1 MKQGKR
7 WIALML
13 ALAMCLSVLPA
24 SVLAT
29 ELGSEAETTEVAAPE
44 DSSEATEAE
53 EPQVTETE
61 DPDEEPVE
69 DVSPSTMAATSGKC
83 GKNVTWKLDRK
94 GTLTISGKGEMYD
107 LSRKVDN
114 WYPSRDSWEPSCK
127 KIESIVIKNG
137 VTSIGR
143 NAFWFCENLTKITIP
158 DSMTKIG
165 GEAFDNCTRLTK
177 VTIPK
182 NVVSIEDRI
191 FSHCDSLTDI
201 TVANGNKNY
210 SSENGVLY
218 NKGKTSLLRY
228 PAGKKGAYIIPAGV
242 TEIAS
247 SAFHDCERLT
257 GVIIP
262 EGVTSV
268 GEYAFCLDRITSIVI
283 PESMT
288 SMDDAAFSNC
298 SKLKKI
304 YFKGNAPTLI
314 EDDGTI
320 GFAKTRYGTFA
331 DVTATAY
338 YPENDPTWTSDKRK
352 DYGGNITWK
361 TWNPVFDAAVYQA
374 DYMLQHD
381 NGYEEDR
388 MFQEV
393 SPSKTFYEAGEKQGL
408 TSSIKSWKAVTNAL
422 DMMDKPSTLLDV
434 GFERKDMY
442 SAVVLSMFEADSKKS
457 HTVVRYS
464 DQAVKWSGKLL
475 GYLKKAMK
483 LKYNIELTKT
493 YDLSKLTKVQKQSLF
508 AMANEWMENQDTL
521 LKKAINGVD
530 IAGKVMQYVKEFSS
544 WCDYVASCSMLVSL
558 DCYNKQLVK
567 EMYQEAT
574 NADLKA
580 ALKDCITIMD
590 SDPVELYL
598 AELSKLGKKTVKVM
612 VQQGLDAGWKVTKAA
627 AAKVNPYVAWIWISY
642 NESKAL
648 CNALF
653 NTDKISENYCKMEVL
668 LQVEK
673 VLLAVYKDAKSACET
688 ELNHDHAELLI
699 HAYRLLYNCFDV
711 DCQYAL
717 NFVNAVDKAVASRIA
732 RALKRKD
739 REALK
744 AQIAD
749 IRQNTEQTYWSSNNA
764 WIEELSSTHPEEYPK
779 YQNWERYQLAAVQIT
794 ISPAK
799 STYTGKK
806 LEPKVSVLDNLV
818 KKNTK
823 LKEGEDYAISYDN
836 NKNVGTAT
844 VTVVGNSIYYGEV
857 TKTFDIIPK
866 GVSSVTV
873 SNQKGKKLKV
883 SWKPNKSVNGYEI
896 QYALDKNYQKAK
908 KTTVKKAKETGK
920 VIGGLKKNKKYY
932 VRVRTYQKASGK
944 TYYSA
949 WSKTKTVTI
958 KK

>member
-1 MKQGKR
+1 M
-7 WIALML
+7 
-13 ALAMCLSVLPA
+13 
-24 SVLAT
+24 
-29 ELGSEAETTEVAAPE
+29 
-44 DSSEATEAE
+44 
-53 EPQVTETE
+53 
-61 DPDEEPVE
+61 
-69 DVSPSTMAATSGKC
+69 
-83 GKNVTWKLDRK
+83 
-94 GTLTISGKGEMYD
+94 
-107 LSRKVDN
+107 
-114 WYPSRDSWEPSCK
+114 
-127 KIESIVIKNG
+127 
-137 VTSIGR
+137 
-143 NAFWFCENLTKITIP
+143 
-158 DSMTKIG
+158 
-165 GEAFDNCTRLTK
+165 
-177 VTIPK
+177 
-182 NVVSIEDRI
+182 
-191 FSHCDSLTDI
+191 
-201 TVANGNKNY
+201 
-210 SSENGVLY
+210 
-218 NKGKTSLLRY
+218 
-228 PAGKKGAYIIPAGV
+228 
-242 TEIAS
+242 
-247 SAFHDCERLT
+247 
-257 GVIIP
+257 
-262 EGVTSV
+262 
-268 GEYAFCLDRITSIVI
+268 
-283 PESMT
+283 
-288 SMDDAAFSNC
+288 
-298 SKLKKI
+298 
-304 YFKGNAPTLI
+304 
-314 EDDGTI
+314 
-320 GFAKTRYGTFA
+320 
-331 DVTATAY
+331 
-338 YPENDPTWTSDKRK
+338 
-352 DYGGNITWK
+352 
-361 TWNPVFDAAVYQA
+361 
-374 DYMLQHD
+374 
-381 NGYEEDR
+381 
-388 MFQEV
+388 
-393 SPSKTFYEAGEKQGL
+393 
-408 TSSIKSWKAVTNAL
+408 
-422 DMMDKPSTLLDV
+422 
-434 GFERKDMY
+434 
-442 SAVVLSMFEADSKKS
+442 
-457 HTVVRYS
+457 
-464 DQAVKWSGKLL
+464 
-475 GYLKKAMK
+475 
-483 LKYNIELTKT
+483 
-493 YDLSKLTKVQKQSLF
+493 SKLTKVQKQSLF

-642 NESKAL
+642 NGSKAL

-673 VLLAVYKDAKSACET
+673 VLLAVYKDAKSACEA

-749 IRQNTEQTYWSSNNA
+749 IRQNTEQTYWSRNNA

-920 VIGGLKKNKKYY
+920 VIGGLKKNKKYF

-944 TYYSA
+944 NYYSN

>member
-1 MKQGKR
+1 MNRRKR
-7 WIALML
+7 LTALLL
-13 ALAMCLSVLPA
+13 ALAMCLSILPA
-24 SVLAT
+24 NVLAV
-29 ELGSEAETTEVAAPE
+29 ELGSEG
-44 DSSEATEAE
+44 EATEVVE
-53 EPQVTETE
+53 SK
-61 DPDEEPVE
+61 DSGEPVE
-69 DVSPSTMAATSGKC
+69 GEPIEVEEAQTTEEEETVQEPEKDESPSTMAATSGKC
-83 GKNVTWKLDRK
+83 GKNVTWKLDSK
-94 GTLTISGKGEMYD
+94 GTLTISGSGKMTDCDFEGAP
-107 LSRKVDN
+107 
-114 WYPSRDSWEPSCK
+114 WYANRE
-127 KIESIVIKNG
+127 KIVSVIIKSG
-137 VTSIGR
+137 ITSIGDR
-143 NAFWFCENLTKITIP
+143 AFEDCGKLTKVEIAN
-158 DSMTKIG
+158 SVTKIG
-165 GEAFDNCTRLTK
+165 VDSFSKCSSLKNVKLPNGITYIDNWTFAECGKLESVEIPQKVTYIGNWAFVNCKNLKNIKFSSKITKIGNEAFYGCALEYIK
-177 VTIPK
+177 IP
-182 NVVSIEDRI
+182 N
-191 FSHCDSLTDI
+191 
-201 TVANGNKNY
+201 
-210 SSENGVLY
+210 
-218 NKGKTSLLRY
+218 
-228 PAGKKGAYIIPAGV
+228 GV
-242 TEIAS
+242 TEIGEL
-247 SAFHDCERLT
+247 AFAE
-257 GVIIP
+257 
-262 EGVTSV
+262 
-268 GEYAFCLDRITSIVI
+268 
-283 PESMT
+283 
-288 SMDDAAFSNC
+288 C
-298 SKLKKI
+298 SKLRSVTFPESITYIGRSAFGICDKLTEI
-304 YFKGNAPTLI
+304 YFSGNAPSI
-314 EDDGTI
+314 Y
-320 GFAKTRYGTFA
+320 FAFQK
-331 DVTATAY
+331 VNATAY

-381 NGYEEDR
+381 NGYEENR

-442 SAVVLSMFEADSKKS
+442 SAVVLSIFEADSKKS

-574 NADLKA
+574 NADLKV

-642 NESKAL
+642 NGSKAL

-749 IRQNTEQTYWSSNNA
+749 IRQNTEQTYWSRNNA

-823 LKEGEDYAISYDN
+823 LKEGEDYVISYDN

-920 VIGGLKKNKKYY
+920 VIGGLKKNKKYF

-944 TYYSA
+944 NYYSN

>member
-24 SVLAT
+24 NVLAT
-29 ELGSEAETTEVAAPE
+29 ELGSEAEAVEVAAPE
-44 DSSEATEAE
+44 DTSEAAEVE
-53 EPQVTETE
+53 EPQATETGE
-61 DPDEEPVE
+61 QDEEPVE

-94 GTLTISGKGEMYD
+94 GTLTISGKGAMYD
-107 LSRKVDN
+107 YFAVAS
-114 WYPSRDSWEPSCK
+114 PWEPHTF
-127 KIESIVIKNG
+127 KIEAIDIKEGVTKIGAGSFGGYSVKQLKIPNS
-137 VTSIGR
+137 VTSIGEG
-143 NAFWFCENLTKITIP
+143 AFSELWGLKTIKLPKNLKEIGKFTFSDCIDLTSITIP
-158 DSMTKIG
+158 DGVTNIP
-165 GEAFDNCTRLTK
+165 NCTFKGCSGLK
-177 VTIPK
+177 SVVLSK
-182 NVVSIEDRI
+182 NVTYIGEGAFSGCSGLKSIELPEAVERI
-191 FSHCDSLTDI
+191 DDI
-201 TVANGNKNY
+201 VFLGC
-210 SSENGVLY
+210 EN
-218 NKGKTSLLRY
+218 
-228 PAGKKGAYIIPAGV
+228 
-242 TEIAS
+242 
-247 SAFHDCERLT
+247 
-257 GVIIP
+257 
-262 EGVTSV
+262 
-268 GEYAFCLDRITSIVI
+268 
-283 PESMT
+283 
-288 SMDDAAFSNC
+288 
-298 SKLKKI
+298 LKEI
-304 YFKGNAPTLI
+304 YFKGSAPILDANAFGESLAWPERL
-314 EDDGTI
+314 
-320 GFAKTRYGTFA
+320 
-331 DVTATAY
+331 TATAY

-352 DYGGNITWK
+352 NYGGNITWK

-381 NGYEEDR
+381 NGYEENR

-442 SAVVLSMFEADSKKS
+442 SAVVLSIFEADSKKS

-642 NESKAL
+642 NGSKAL

-749 IRQNTEQTYWSSNNA
+749 IRQNTEQTYWSRNNA

-920 VIGGLKKNKKYY
+920 VIGGLKKNKKYF

-944 TYYSA
+944 NYYSN

>member
-24 SVLAT
+24 NVLAT
-29 ELGSEAETTEVAAPE
+29 ELGSEAEAAEVAAPE
-44 DSSEATEAE
+44 DTSEAAEAE
-53 EPQVTETE
+53 EPQAAETE
-61 DPDEEPVE
+61 EPDEEPVE

-94 GTLTISGKGEMYD
+94 GTLTISGSGKMTDCDFEGAP
-107 LSRKVDN
+107 
-114 WYPSRDSWEPSCK
+114 WYANRE
-127 KIESIVIKNG
+127 KIVSVIIKSG
-137 VTSIGR
+137 VTSIGKH
-143 NAFWFCENLTKITIP
+143 AFVSCDKMESVKIPNSVIAIGEAAFDFCDKLVDVKIP
-158 DSMTKIG
+158 DSVLYIGRSAFQFCEGLKSIKLSNNITEISDHMFAFCDNLQSIKIPDKVTTI
-165 GEAFDNCTRLTK
+165 GESAFTCCKNMKKAVFSPNVTSFGRGAFDDCESLEK
-177 VTIPK
+177 VELPGKVENIGDWAFAYCSSLK
-182 NVVSIEDRI
+182 NVKIPDRVVNI
-191 FSHCDSLTDI
+191 GESAFAYC
-201 TVANGNKNY
+201 NGM
-210 SSENGVLY
+210 
-218 NKGKTSLLRY
+218 
-228 PAGKKGAYIIPAGV
+228 
-242 TEIAS
+242 TEI
-247 SAFHDCERLT
+247 
-257 GVIIP
+257 
-262 EGVTSV
+262 
-268 GEYAFCLDRITSIVI
+268 
-283 PESMT
+283 
-288 SMDDAAFSNC
+288 
-298 SKLKKI
+298 
-304 YFKGNAPTLI
+304 YFYGNAPTI
-314 EDDGTI
+314 SDTESYSAFTS
-320 GFAKTRYGTFA
+320 
-331 DVTATAY
+331 VTATAY

-381 NGYEEDR
+381 NGYEENR

-642 NESKAL
+642 NGSKAL

-673 VLLAVYKDAKSACET
+673 VLLAVYKDAKSACEA

-749 IRQNTEQTYWSSNNA
+749 IRQNTEQTYWSRNNA

-920 VIGGLKKNKKYY
+920 VIGGLKKNKKYF

-944 TYYSA
+944 NYYSN

>member
-1 MKQGKR
+1 MNRRKR
-7 WIALML
+7 LTALML

-29 ELGSEAETTEVAAPE
+29 ELGGEAEAAEVAAPE
-44 DSSEATEAE
+44 DTSEATEAE

-94 GTLTISGKGEMYD
+94 GTLTISGKGAMYD
-107 LSRKVDN
+107 YFRVAV
-114 WYPSRDSWEPSCK
+114 PWESHIM
-127 KIESIVIKNG
+127 KIKAIDIKEGVTKIGAGSFGGYSVKQLKIPNS
-137 VTSIGR
+137 VTSIGEG
-143 NAFWFCENLTKITIP
+143 AFSELWGLKTIKLPKNLKEIGKFTFSDCIDLTSITIP
-158 DSMTKIG
+158 DGVTNIP
-165 GEAFDNCTRLTK
+165 NCTFKGCSGLK
-177 VTIPK
+177 SVVLSK
-182 NVVSIEDRI
+182 NVTYIGEGAFSGCSGLKSIELPEAVERI
-191 FSHCDSLTDI
+191 DDI
-201 TVANGNKNY
+201 VFLGC
-210 SSENGVLY
+210 EN
-218 NKGKTSLLRY
+218 
-228 PAGKKGAYIIPAGV
+228 
-242 TEIAS
+242 
-247 SAFHDCERLT
+247 
-257 GVIIP
+257 
-262 EGVTSV
+262 
-268 GEYAFCLDRITSIVI
+268 
-283 PESMT
+283 
-288 SMDDAAFSNC
+288 
-298 SKLKKI
+298 LKEI
-304 YFKGNAPTLI
+304 YFKGSAPILDANAFGESLAWPERL
-314 EDDGTI
+314 
-320 GFAKTRYGTFA
+320 
-331 DVTATAY
+331 TATAY

-352 DYGGNITWK
+352 NYGGNITWK

-381 NGYEEDR
+381 NGYEENR

-442 SAVVLSMFEADSKKS
+442 SAVVLSIFEADSKKS

-642 NESKAL
+642 NGSKAL

-749 IRQNTEQTYWSSNNA
+749 IRQNTEQTYWSRNNA

-920 VIGGLKKNKKYY
+920 VIGGLKKNKKYF

>member
-24 SVLAT
+24 NVLAT
-29 ELGSEAETTEVAAPE
+29 ELGSEAETAEVAAPE
-44 DSSEATEAE
+44 DTSEAAEAE
-53 EPQVTETE
+53 EPQATENE
-61 DPDEEPVE
+61 EPDEEPVE

-83 GKNVTWKLDRK
+83 GKNLTWKLDSK
-94 GTLTISGKGEMYD
+94 GTLTISGKEKMWDYTQGGAP
-107 LSRKVDN
+107 
-114 WYPSRDSWEPSCK
+114 WYANRE
-127 KIESIVIKNG
+127 KIVSVVIKSG
-137 VTSIGR
+137 VTSIGAETFFNCSKVAR
-143 NAFWFCENLTKITIP
+143 VIIPDGITGIGKAAFYSCSKLTSITIP
-158 DSMTKIG
+158 DSVTSIEEWAFGDCENLKSVKLPNSIDAINSYVFCGCSSLKSVEIPKGVISIGESAFESCEKLVNVTIPNNVNTIEDSAFAACNNLKSIKIADSVEDIG
-165 GEAFDNCTRLTK
+165 NYTFYWCSGLEK
-177 VTIPK
+177 VTIP
-182 NVVSIEDRI
+182 
-191 FSHCDSLTDI
+191 
-201 TVANGNKNY
+201 
-210 SSENGVLY
+210 
-218 NKGKTSLLRY
+218 
-228 PAGKKGAYIIPAGV
+228 AGIVNIGYGAFCKCNNL
-242 TEIAS
+242 TEI
-247 SAFHDCERLT
+247 
-257 GVIIP
+257 
-262 EGVTSV
+262 
-268 GEYAFCLDRITSIVI
+268 Y
-283 PESMT
+283 
-288 SMDDAAFSNC
+288 FS
-298 SKLKKI
+298 
-304 YFKGNAPTLI
+304 GTAPTPGSNSYG
-314 EDDGTI
+314 DTVFDG
-320 GFAKTRYGTFA
+320 
-331 DVTATAY
+331 VTATAY

-393 SPSKTFYEAGEKQGL
+393 SPSKTLYEAGEKQGL
-408 TSSIKSWKAVTNAL
+408 TSSIKSWKAVTKAL
-422 DMMDKPSTLLDV
+422 DTMDKPSTLLDDV
-434 GFERKDMY
+434 FERKDMY
-442 SAVVLSMFEADSKKS
+442 SAVVLSIFEADSKKS

-508 AMANEWMENQDTL
+508 AMANEWMESQDTL

-574 NADLKA
+574 NADLKD

-642 NESKAL
+642 NGSKAL

-673 VLLAVYKDAKSACET
+673 VLLAVYKDAKNACET

-749 IRQNTEQTYWSSNNA
+749 IRQNTEQTYWSRNNA

-779 YQNWERYQLAAVQIT
+779 YQNLERYQLAAVQIT
-794 ISPAK
+794 ISPAQ

-806 LEPKVSVLDNLV
+806 VEPKISVLDNLV
-818 KKNTK
+818 KKNRK
-823 LKEGEDYAISYDN
+823 LKEGEDYTISYAN

-873 SNQKGKKLKV
+873 SNQKGKKMKV
-883 SWKPNKSVNGYEI
+883 SWNPNKSVNGYEI
-896 QYALDKNYQKAK
+896 QYALDKNYQKVK
-908 KTTVKKAKETGK
+908 KATVKKAKETGK
-920 VIGGLKKNKKYY
+920 VIGGLKKNKKYF

-944 TYYSA
+944 NYYSN

>member
-13 ALAMCLSVLPA
+13 VLAMCLSVLPA

-53 EPQVTETE
+53 EPQVTETGE
-61 DPDEEPVE
+61 PDEEPVE
-69 DVSPSTMAATSGKC
+69 DISPSTMAATSGKC

-94 GTLTISGKGEMYD
+94 GTLTISGKGAMYD
-107 LSRKVDN
+107 YFRVAV
-114 WYPSRDSWEPSCK
+114 PWESHIM
-127 KIESIVIKNG
+127 KIKAIDIKEGVTKIGAGAFEACVVKQLKIPNS
-137 VTSIGR
+137 VTSIGEG
-143 NAFWFCENLTKITIP
+143 AFSELGGIKTIKLPSKLKEIGDFTFSDCYDLTNIIIPNGVTNIPHYAFKGCYKLSSITI
-158 DSMTKIG
+158 S
-165 GEAFDNCTRLTK
+165 
-177 VTIPK
+177 K
-182 NVVSIEDRI
+182 NVTDIDEGAFALCTSLKKIMLPEKLGGIGRYVFDGCE
-191 FSHCDSLTDI
+191 SLTDI
-201 TVANGNKNY
+201 V
-210 SSENGVLY
+210 
-218 NKGKTSLLRY
+218 
-228 PAGKKGAYIIPAGV
+228 IPSGV
-242 TEIAS
+242 TGVS
-247 SAFHDCERLT
+247 SGAFDGCNRLDK
-257 GVIIP
+257 V
-262 EGVTSV
+262 
-268 GEYAFCLDRITSIVI
+268 
-283 PESMT
+283 
-288 SMDDAAFSNC
+288 
-298 SKLKKI
+298 
-304 YFKGNAPTLI
+304 YFEGNAPFI
-314 EDDGTI
+314 SEGNHRDVGS
-320 GFAKTRYGTFA
+320 FAG
-331 DVTATAY
+331 VTATAY

-352 DYGGNITWK
+352 NYGGNITWK

-381 NGYEEDR
+381 NGYEENR

-442 SAVVLSMFEADSKKS
+442 SAVVLSIFEADSKKS

-642 NESKAL
+642 NGSKAL

-749 IRQNTEQTYWSSNNA
+749 IRQNTEQTYWSRNNA

-823 LKEGEDYAISYDN
+823 LKEGEDYVISYDN

-920 VIGGLKKNKKYY
+920 VIGGLKKNKKYF

-944 TYYSA
+944 NYYSN

>member
-1 MKQGKR
+1 MNRRKR
-7 WIALML
+7 LTALLL
-13 ALAMCLSVLPA
+13 ALAMCLSILPA
-24 SVLAT
+24 NVLAV
-29 ELGSEAETTEVAAPE
+29 ELGSEGEATEVVE
-44 DSSEATEAE
+44 SKDSGEPVEGEPIEAE
-53 EPQVTETE
+53 EPQATEQEETVQE
-61 DPDEEPVE
+61 PEKDE
-69 DVSPSTMAATSGKC
+69 SPSTMAATSGRC
-83 GKNVTWKLDRK
+83 GKNVTWKLDSK
-94 GTLTISGKGEMYD
+94 GTLTISGTGEMYD
-107 LSRKVDN
+107 YFAVAS
-114 WYPSRDSWEPSCK
+114 PWEPHIF
-127 KIESIVIKNG
+127 KIKAIDIKEGVTKIGAGAFSAHNVKTLKIPNS
-137 VTSIGR
+137 VTSIGES
-143 NAFWFCENLTKITIP
+143 AFSDWVELNSIIIPDGVTNIPNCTFKGCSGLKSVVLSKNVTYIGEGAFSGCSGLKSIELPEAVERIDDIVFLGCENLK
-158 DSMTKIG
+158 
-165 GEAFDNCTRLTK
+165 E
-177 VTIPK
+177 
-182 NVVSIEDRI
+182 
-191 FSHCDSLTDI
+191 
-201 TVANGNKNY
+201 
-210 SSENGVLY
+210 
-218 NKGKTSLLRY
+218 
-228 PAGKKGAYIIPAGV
+228 
-242 TEIAS
+242 
-247 SAFHDCERLT
+247 
-257 GVIIP
+257 
-262 EGVTSV
+262 
-268 GEYAFCLDRITSIVI
+268 
-283 PESMT
+283 
-288 SMDDAAFSNC
+288 
-298 SKLKKI
+298 I
-304 YFKGNAPTLI
+304 YFKGSAPILDANAFGESLAWPERL
-314 EDDGTI
+314 
-320 GFAKTRYGTFA
+320 
-331 DVTATAY
+331 TATAY

-352 DYGGNITWK
+352 NYGGNIMWK

-381 NGYEEDR
+381 NGYEENR

-442 SAVVLSMFEADSKKS
+442 SAVVLSIFEADSKKS

-642 NESKAL
+642 NGSKAL

-749 IRQNTEQTYWSSNNA
+749 IRQNTEQTYWSRNNA

-799 STYTGKK
+799 SAYTGKK

-920 VIGGLKKNKKYY
+920 VIGGLKKNKKYF

-944 TYYSA
+944 NYYSN

>member
-29 ELGSEAETTEVAAPE
+29 ELGGEAEAAEVAAPE
-44 DSSEATEAE
+44 DTSEAAEVE
-53 EPQVTETE
+53 EPQATETGE
-61 DPDEEPVE
+61 QDEEPVE
-69 DVSPSTMAATSGKC
+69 DVSPSTMAATSGTC
-83 GKNVTWKLDRK
+83 GSNVKWSLSDKWI
-94 GTLTISGKGEMYD
+94 LTISGKGEMKD
-107 LSRKVDN
+107 WSWSSN
-114 WYPSRDSWEPSCK
+114 QSPWYTYRK
-127 KIESIVIKNG
+127 KIVSVVIKNG
-137 VTSIGR
+137 VKNIGSDAFEECTKLTKVSIPDSVTKIGMSAFDGCSKLKSVSLPAGITCIEGATFSGCSSLTTVKIPDKVTDIYQMAFSGCTSLTSLVLSKNLDYIGEGAFYNCTSLKKVELPEKLSYISRLAFSHCSGLTRITVPASVTSIGLD
-143 NAFWFCENLTKITIP
+143 AL
-158 DSMTKIG
+158 
-165 GEAFDNCTRLTK
+165 NCG
-177 VTIPK
+177 K
-182 NVVSIEDRI
+182 N
-191 FSHCDSLTDI
+191 
-201 TVANGNKNY
+201 
-210 SSENGVLY
+210 
-218 NKGKTSLLRY
+218 
-228 PAGKKGAYIIPAGV
+228 
-242 TEIAS
+242 
-247 SAFHDCERLT
+247 
-257 GVIIP
+257 
-262 EGVTSV
+262 
-268 GEYAFCLDRITSIVI
+268 
-283 PESMT
+283 
-288 SMDDAAFSNC
+288 
-298 SKLKKI
+298 LKKI
-304 YFKGNAPTLI
+304 YFKGNAPDVSKKWY
-314 EDDGTI
+314 EDGGILDG
-320 GFAKTRYGTFA
+320 
-331 DVTATAY
+331 VTATAY

-381 NGYEEDR
+381 NGYEENR

-442 SAVVLSMFEADSKKS
+442 SAVVLSIFEADSKKS

-642 NESKAL
+642 NGSKAL

-749 IRQNTEQTYWSSNNA
+749 IRQNTEQTYWSRNNA

-920 VIGGLKKNKKYY
+920 VIGGLKKNKKYF

-944 TYYSA
+944 NYYSN

>member
-1 MKQGKR
+1 MNRRKR
-7 WIALML
+7 LTALML

-29 ELGSEAETTEVAAPE
+29 ELGGEAEAVGVAAPE
-44 DSSEATEAE
+44 DTSEAAEAE
-53 EPQVTETE
+53 EPQAAETE
-61 DPDEEPVE
+61 EPDEAPVE

-83 GKNVTWKLDRK
+83 GKNLIWKLDRK
-94 GTLTISGKGEMYD
+94 GTLTISGKGAMYD
-107 LSRKVDN
+107 YFRVAV
-114 WYPSRDSWEPSCK
+114 PWESHIM
-127 KIESIVIKNG
+127 KIKAIDIKEGVTKIGAGAFEACVVKQLKIPNS
-137 VTSIGR
+137 VTSIGEG
-143 NAFWFCENLTKITIP
+143 AFSELGGIKTIKLPSKLKEIGDFTFSDCYDLTNIIIPNGVTNIPHYAFKGCYKLSSITISKNVTDIDEGAFALCTSLKKITLP
-158 DSMTKIG
+158 EKLGGIG
-165 GEAFDNCTRLTK
+165 KYVFDGC
-177 VTIPK
+177 
-182 NVVSIEDRI
+182 E
-191 FSHCDSLTDI
+191 SLTDI
-201 TVANGNKNY
+201 V
-210 SSENGVLY
+210 
-218 NKGKTSLLRY
+218 
-228 PAGKKGAYIIPAGV
+228 IPSGV
-242 TEIAS
+242 TGVS
-247 SAFHDCERLT
+247 SGAFDGCNRLDK
-257 GVIIP
+257 V
-262 EGVTSV
+262 
-268 GEYAFCLDRITSIVI
+268 
-283 PESMT
+283 
-288 SMDDAAFSNC
+288 
-298 SKLKKI
+298 
-304 YFKGNAPTLI
+304 YFEGNAPFI
-314 EDDGTI
+314 SEGNHRDVGS
-320 GFAKTRYGTFA
+320 FAG
-331 DVTATAY
+331 VTATAY

-352 DYGGNITWK
+352 NYGGNITWK

-381 NGYEEDR
+381 NGYEENR

-442 SAVVLSMFEADSKKS
+442 SAVVLSIFEADSKKS

-574 NADLKA
+574 NADLKV

-642 NESKAL
+642 NGSKAL

-749 IRQNTEQTYWSSNNA
+749 IRQNTEQTYWSRNNA

-920 VIGGLKKNKKYY
+920 VIGGLKKNKKYF

-944 TYYSA
+944 NYYSN

>member
-1 MKQGKR
+1 MNRRKR
-7 WIALML
+7 LTALML

-29 ELGSEAETTEVAAPE
+29 ELGSEAETAEAAAPE
-44 DSSEATEAE
+44 DTSEAAEVE
-53 EPQVTETE
+53 EPQAAETE
-61 DPDEEPVE
+61 EPDEAPVE

-83 GKNVTWKLDRK
+83 GKNLTWKLDSK
-94 GTLTISGKGEMYD
+94 GTLTISGKGAMYD
-107 LSRKVDN
+107 YFRVAV
-114 WYPSRDSWEPSCK
+114 PWESHIM
-127 KIESIVIKNG
+127 KIKAIDIKEGVTKIGAGSFGGYSVKQLKIPNS
-137 VTSIGR
+137 VTSIGEG
-143 NAFWFCENLTKITIP
+143 AFSELWGLKTIKLPKNLKEIGKFTFSDCIDLTSITIP
-158 DSMTKIG
+158 DGVTNIP
-165 GEAFDNCTRLTK
+165 NCTFKGCSGLK
-177 VTIPK
+177 SVVLSK
-182 NVVSIEDRI
+182 NVTYIGEGAFSGCSGLKSIELPEAVERI
-191 FSHCDSLTDI
+191 DDI
-201 TVANGNKNY
+201 VFLGC
-210 SSENGVLY
+210 EN
-218 NKGKTSLLRY
+218 
-228 PAGKKGAYIIPAGV
+228 
-242 TEIAS
+242 
-247 SAFHDCERLT
+247 
-257 GVIIP
+257 
-262 EGVTSV
+262 
-268 GEYAFCLDRITSIVI
+268 
-283 PESMT
+283 
-288 SMDDAAFSNC
+288 
-298 SKLKKI
+298 LKEI
-304 YFKGNAPTLI
+304 YFKGSAPILDANAFGESLAWPERL
-314 EDDGTI
+314 
-320 GFAKTRYGTFA
+320 
-331 DVTATAY
+331 TATAY

-352 DYGGNITWK
+352 NYGGNITWK

-381 NGYEEDR
+381 NGYEENR

-442 SAVVLSMFEADSKKS
+442 SAVVLSIFEADSKKS

-642 NESKAL
+642 NGSKAL

-749 IRQNTEQTYWSSNNA
+749 IRQNTEQTYWSRNNA

-920 VIGGLKKNKKYY
+920 VIGGLKKNKKYF

-944 TYYSA
+944 NYYSN

>member
-13 ALAMCLSVLPA
+13 ALAMCLSILPA
-24 SVLAT
+24 NVLAV
-29 ELGSEAETTEVAAPE
+29 ELGSEG
-44 DSSEATEAE
+44 EATEVVE
-53 EPQVTETE
+53 SK
-61 DPDEEPVE
+61 DSGEPVE
-69 DVSPSTMAATSGKC
+69 GEPIEVEEAQTTEEEETVQEPEKDESPSTMAATSGKC
-83 GKNVTWKLDRK
+83 GKNVTWKLDSK
-94 GTLTISGKGEMYD
+94 GTLTISGSGKMTDCDFEGAP
-107 LSRKVDN
+107 
-114 WYPSRDSWEPSCK
+114 WYANRE
-127 KIESIVIKNG
+127 KIVSVIIKSG
-137 VTSIGR
+137 ITSIGDR
-143 NAFWFCENLTKITIP
+143 AFEDCGKLTKVEIAN
-158 DSMTKIG
+158 SVTKIG
-165 GEAFDNCTRLTK
+165 VDSFSKCSSLKNVKLPNGITYIDNWTFAECGKLESVEIPQKVTYIGNWAFVNCKNLKNIKFSSKITKIGNEAFYGCALEYIK
-177 VTIPK
+177 IP
-182 NVVSIEDRI
+182 N
-191 FSHCDSLTDI
+191 
-201 TVANGNKNY
+201 
-210 SSENGVLY
+210 
-218 NKGKTSLLRY
+218 
-228 PAGKKGAYIIPAGV
+228 GV
-242 TEIAS
+242 TEIGEL
-247 SAFHDCERLT
+247 AFAE
-257 GVIIP
+257 
-262 EGVTSV
+262 
-268 GEYAFCLDRITSIVI
+268 
-283 PESMT
+283 
-288 SMDDAAFSNC
+288 C
-298 SKLKKI
+298 SKLRSVTFPESITYIGRSAFGICDKLTEI
-304 YFKGNAPTLI
+304 YFSGNAPSI
-314 EDDGTI
+314 Y
-320 GFAKTRYGTFA
+320 FAFQK
-331 DVTATAY
+331 VNATAY

-381 NGYEEDR
+381 NGYEENR

-442 SAVVLSMFEADSKKS
+442 SAVVLSIFEADSKKS

-574 NADLKA
+574 NADLKV

-642 NESKAL
+642 NGSKAL

-749 IRQNTEQTYWSSNNA
+749 IRQNTEQTYWSRNNA

-823 LKEGEDYAISYDN
+823 LKEGEDYVISYDN

-920 VIGGLKKNKKYY
+920 VIGGLKKNKKYF

-944 TYYSA
+944 NYYSN

>member
-1 MKQGKR
+1 MNRRKR
-7 WIALML
+7 LTALML

-53 EPQVTETE
+53 EPQAAETE
-61 DPDEEPVE
+61 EPDEAPVE
-69 DVSPSTMAATSGKC
+69 DISPSTMAATSGTC
-83 GKNVTWKLDRK
+83 GSNVKWSLSDS
-94 GTLTISGKGEMYD
+94 GTLTISGKGKMKD
-107 LSRKVDN
+107 LTRLEKAP
-114 WYPSRDSWEPSCK
+114 WYNYRG
-127 KIESIVIKNG
+127 KIKAIVIKGG
-137 VTSIGR
+137 VTSIGSY
-143 NAFWFCENLTKITIP
+143 AFKFCEK
-158 DSMTKIG
+158 
-165 GEAFDNCTRLTK
+165 A
-177 VTIPK
+177 
-182 NVVSIEDRI
+182 
-191 FSHCDSLTDI
+191 
-201 TVANGNKNY
+201 
-210 SSENGVLY
+210 
-218 NKGKTSLLRY
+218 TS
-228 PAGKKGAYIIPAGV
+228 
-242 TEIAS
+242 
-247 SAFHDCERLT
+247 
-257 GVIIP
+257 VIIP
-262 EGVTSV
+262 NSITRIGDGAFEYCELLEKIEIPSKVNYIGFGAFALCSSLISVEIPDKVTKISDSIFVNCVKLKKVKLSDEATEIGEEAFLGCINLSAVNIPQKAKTINKAAFAGCSNLKSIKISGHVTSI
-268 GEYAFCLDRITSIVI
+268 GDS
-283 PESMT
+283 
-288 SMDDAAFSNC
+288 AFSDCSELRSVTLPASVTFIDWWAFYNC
-298 SKLKKI
+298 SKLRDVYYAGNEDDWNKIDIKI
-304 YFKGNAPTLI
+304 YNGYLA
-314 EDDGTI
+314 G
-320 GFAKTRYGTFA
+320 A
-331 DVTATAY
+331 
-338 YPENDPTWTSDKRK
+338 
-352 DYGGNITWK
+352 NIHY
-361 TWNPVFDAAVYQA
+361 NSEGERFDAAVYQA

-381 NGYEEDR
+381 NGYEENR

-442 SAVVLSMFEADSKKS
+442 SAVVLSIFEADSKKS

-642 NESKAL
+642 NGSKAL

-749 IRQNTEQTYWSSNNA
+749 IRQNTEQTYWSRNNA

-920 VIGGLKKNKKYY
+920 VIGGLKKNKKYF

-944 TYYSA
+944 NYYSN

>member
-29 ELGSEAETTEVAAPE
+29 ELGSEAETAEAAAPE
-44 DSSEATEAE
+44 DTSEAAEVE
-53 EPQVTETE
+53 EPQAAETE
-61 DPDEEPVE
+61 EPDEESVE

-83 GKNVTWKLDRK
+83 GKNLTWKLDSK
-94 GTLTISGKGEMYD
+94 GTLTISGKGAMYD
-107 LSRKVDN
+107 YFRVAVPWESHIMKIKAIDIKEGVTKIGAGAFEACVVKQLKIPNSVTSIREGAFSELGGIKTIKL
-114 WYPSRDSWEPSCK
+114 PSKLKEIGDFTFSDCYDLTNIIIP
-127 KIESIVIKNG
+127 NG
-137 VTSIGR
+137 VTNIPHYAFKGCYKLSSITISKNVTDIDEGAFALCTSLKKITLPEKLGSIGR
-143 NAFWFCENLTKITIP
+143 YVFDGCE
-158 DSMTKIG
+158 
-165 GEAFDNCTRLTK
+165 
-177 VTIPK
+177 
-182 NVVSIEDRI
+182 
-191 FSHCDSLTDI
+191 SLTDI
-201 TVANGNKNY
+201 V
-210 SSENGVLY
+210 
-218 NKGKTSLLRY
+218 
-228 PAGKKGAYIIPAGV
+228 IPSGV
-242 TEIAS
+242 TGVS
-247 SAFHDCERLT
+247 SGAFDGCNRLDK
-257 GVIIP
+257 V
-262 EGVTSV
+262 
-268 GEYAFCLDRITSIVI
+268 
-283 PESMT
+283 
-288 SMDDAAFSNC
+288 
-298 SKLKKI
+298 
-304 YFKGNAPTLI
+304 YFEGNAPFI
-314 EDDGTI
+314 SEGNHRDVGS
-320 GFAKTRYGTFA
+320 FAG
-331 DVTATAY
+331 VTATAY

-352 DYGGNITWK
+352 NYGGNIMWK

-393 SPSKTFYEAGEKQGL
+393 SPSKTLYEAGEKQGL
-408 TSSIKSWKAVTNAL
+408 TSSIKSWKAVTKAL
-422 DMMDKPSTLLDV
+422 DTMDKPSTLLDDV
-434 GFERKDMY
+434 FERKDMY
-442 SAVVLSMFEADSKKS
+442 SAVVLSIFEADSKKS

-642 NESKAL
+642 NGSKAL

-749 IRQNTEQTYWSSNNA
+749 IRQNTEQTYWSRNNA

-920 VIGGLKKNKKYY
+920 VIGGLKKNKKYF

>member
-24 SVLAT
+24 NVLAT
-29 ELGSEAETTEVAAPE
+29 ELGGEAEAAEVAAPE
-44 DSSEATEAE
+44 DTSEAAEVE
-53 EPQVTETE
+53 EPQATETE
-61 DPDEEPVE
+61 EPDEAPVE
-69 DVSPSTMAATSGKC
+69 EVSPSTMAATSGKC

-94 GTLTISGKGEMYD
+94 GTLTISGSGKMTDCDFEGAP
-107 LSRKVDN
+107 
-114 WYPSRDSWEPSCK
+114 WYANRE
-127 KIESIVIKNG
+127 KIVSVIIKSG
-137 VTSIGR
+137 VTSIGKH
-143 NAFWFCENLTKITIP
+143 AFVSCDKMESVKIPNSVIAIGEAAFDFCDKLVDVKIP
-158 DSMTKIG
+158 DSVLYIGRSAFQFCEGLKSIKLSNNITEISDHMFAFCDNLQSIKIPDKVTTI
-165 GEAFDNCTRLTK
+165 GESAFTCCKNMKKAVFSPNVTSFGRGAFDDCESLEK
-177 VTIPK
+177 VELPGKVENIGDWAFAYCSSLK
-182 NVVSIEDRI
+182 NVKIPDRVVNI
-191 FSHCDSLTDI
+191 GESAFAYC
-201 TVANGNKNY
+201 NGM
-210 SSENGVLY
+210 
-218 NKGKTSLLRY
+218 
-228 PAGKKGAYIIPAGV
+228 
-242 TEIAS
+242 TEI
-247 SAFHDCERLT
+247 
-257 GVIIP
+257 
-262 EGVTSV
+262 
-268 GEYAFCLDRITSIVI
+268 
-283 PESMT
+283 
-288 SMDDAAFSNC
+288 
-298 SKLKKI
+298 
-304 YFKGNAPTLI
+304 YFYGNAPTI
-314 EDDGTI
+314 SDTESYSAFTS
-320 GFAKTRYGTFA
+320 
-331 DVTATAY
+331 VTATAY

-352 DYGGNITWK
+352 DYGGNIMWK

-381 NGYEEDR
+381 NGYEENR

-442 SAVVLSMFEADSKKS
+442 SAVVLSIFEADSKKS

-544 WCDYVASCSMLVSL
+544 WCDYVASCSMLISL

-574 NADLKA
+574 NADLKD

-590 SDPVELYL
+590 SNPVELYL

-642 NESKAL
+642 NGSKAL

-749 IRQNTEQTYWSSNNA
+749 IRQNTEQTYWSRNNA

-920 VIGGLKKNKKYY
+920 VIGGLKKNKKYF

-944 TYYSA
+944 NYYSN

>member
-24 SVLAT
+24 GVLA
-29 ELGSEAETTEVAAPE
+29 SEAGAA
-44 DSSEATEAE
+44 EA
-53 EPQVTETE
+53 
-61 DPDEEPVE
+61 
-69 DVSPSTMAATSGKC
+69 VSPSVMAVTSGKC
-83 GKNVTWKLDRK
+83 GKNVTWKLDGK
-94 GTLTISGKGEMYD
+94 GTLTISGKGAMYD
-107 LSRKVDN
+107 YLGDEAPWLKYTYNDQI
-114 WYPSRDSWEPSCK
+114 K
-127 KIESIVIKNG
+127 SIVIKNG
-137 VTSIGR
+137 VTKIGAG
-143 NAFWFCENLTKITIP
+143 AFGLCTATKLKITIANSVTHIGASAFEELGGLTSVTLP
-158 DSMTKIG
+158 DNLTEIGNYAFHKCYDLTSIKIPDKVTNIPFYAFGECDNLSKVVISRNVTNIDDFAFQCCGKLTSVVIPDKVQKIG
-165 GEAFDNCTRLTK
+165 ENSFAGCDN
-177 VTIPK
+177 
-182 NVVSIEDRI
+182 
-191 FSHCDSLTDI
+191 
-201 TVANGNKNY
+201 
-210 SSENGVLY
+210 
-218 NKGKTSLLRY
+218 LR
-228 PAGKKGAYIIPAGV
+228 
-242 TEIAS
+242 
-247 SAFHDCERLT
+247 
-257 GVIIP
+257 
-262 EGVTSV
+262 
-268 GEYAFCLDRITSIVI
+268 
-283 PESMT
+283 
-288 SMDDAAFSNC
+288 
-298 SKLKKI
+298 KI
-304 YFKGNAPTLI
+304 YFTGNAPAI
-314 EDDGTI
+314 KSQAFGKNPYRPVTI
-320 GFAKTRYGTFA
+320 
-331 DVTATAY
+331 TATAY

-352 DYGGNITWK
+352 NYGGNITWK

-381 NGYEEDR
+381 NGYEENR

-442 SAVVLSMFEADSKKS
+442 SAVVLSIFEADSKKS

-544 WCDYVASCSMLVSL
+544 WCDYVASCSMLISL

-642 NESKAL
+642 NGSKAL

-749 IRQNTEQTYWSSNNA
+749 IRQNTEQTYWSRNNA

-920 VIGGLKKNKKYY
+920 VIGGLKKNKKYF

-944 TYYSA
+944 NYYSN

>member
-24 SVLAT
+24 NVLAT
-29 ELGSEAETTEVAAPE
+29 ELGGEAEAAEVAAPE
-44 DSSEATEAE
+44 DTSEAAEAE
-53 EPQVTETE
+53 EPQAAETE
-61 DPDEEPVE
+61 EPDEEPVE

-83 GKNVTWKLDRK
+83 GKNLTWKLDRK
-94 GTLTISGKGEMYD
+94 GTLTISGKGAMYD
-107 LSRKVDN
+107 YFAVAS
-114 WYPSRDSWEPSCK
+114 PWEPHTF
-127 KIESIVIKNG
+127 KIEAIDIKEGVTKIGAGSFGGYSVKQLKIPNS
-137 VTSIGR
+137 VTSIGEG
-143 NAFWFCENLTKITIP
+143 AFSELWGLKTIKLPKNLKEMGKFTFSDCIDLTSITIP
-158 DSMTKIG
+158 DG
-165 GEAFDNCTRLTK
+165 
-177 VTIPK
+177 VTNIPNYTFKGCSGLKSVVLSK
-182 NVVSIEDRI
+182 NVTYIGEGAFSGCSGLKSIELPEAVERI
-191 FSHCDSLTDI
+191 DDI
-201 TVANGNKNY
+201 VFLGC
-210 SSENGVLY
+210 EN
-218 NKGKTSLLRY
+218 
-228 PAGKKGAYIIPAGV
+228 
-242 TEIAS
+242 
-247 SAFHDCERLT
+247 
-257 GVIIP
+257 
-262 EGVTSV
+262 
-268 GEYAFCLDRITSIVI
+268 
-283 PESMT
+283 
-288 SMDDAAFSNC
+288 
-298 SKLKKI
+298 LKEI
-304 YFKGNAPTLI
+304 YFKGSAPILDANAFGESLAWPERL
-314 EDDGTI
+314 
-320 GFAKTRYGTFA
+320 
-331 DVTATAY
+331 TATAY

-352 DYGGNITWK
+352 NYGGNITWK

-381 NGYEEDR
+381 NGYEENR

-442 SAVVLSMFEADSKKS
+442 SAVVLSIFEADSKKS

-642 NESKAL
+642 NGSKAL

-749 IRQNTEQTYWSSNNA
+749 IRQNTEQTYWSRNNA

-920 VIGGLKKNKKYY
+920 VIGGLKKNKKYF

-944 TYYSA
+944 NYYSN

>member
-13 ALAMCLSVLPA
+13 VLAMCLSVLPA

-53 EPQVTETE
+53 EPQAAETE
-61 DPDEEPVE
+61 EPDEESVE

-94 GTLTISGKGEMYD
+94 GTLTISGKGAMYD
-107 LSRKVDN
+107 YFAVAS
-114 WYPSRDSWEPSCK
+114 PWEPHTF
-127 KIESIVIKNG
+127 KIEAIDIKEGVTKIGAGSFGGYSVKQLKIPNS
-137 VTSIGR
+137 VTSIGEG
-143 NAFWFCENLTKITIP
+143 AFSELWGLKTIKLPKNLKEIGKFTFSDCIDLTSITIP
-158 DSMTKIG
+158 DGVTNIP
-165 GEAFDNCTRLTK
+165 NCTFKGCSGLK
-177 VTIPK
+177 SVVLSK
-182 NVVSIEDRI
+182 NVTYIGEGAFALCTSLKKITLPEKLDGIGRYVFDGCE
-191 FSHCDSLTDI
+191 SLTDI
-201 TVANGNKNY
+201 V
-210 SSENGVLY
+210 
-218 NKGKTSLLRY
+218 
-228 PAGKKGAYIIPAGV
+228 IPSGV
-242 TEIAS
+242 TGVS
-247 SAFHDCERLT
+247 SGAFDGCNRLDK
-257 GVIIP
+257 V
-262 EGVTSV
+262 
-268 GEYAFCLDRITSIVI
+268 
-283 PESMT
+283 
-288 SMDDAAFSNC
+288 
-298 SKLKKI
+298 
-304 YFKGNAPTLI
+304 YFEGNAPFI
-314 EDDGTI
+314 SEGNHRDVGS
-320 GFAKTRYGTFA
+320 FAG
-331 DVTATAY
+331 VTATAY

-352 DYGGNITWK
+352 NYGGNIMWK

-381 NGYEEDR
+381 NGYEENR

-464 DQAVKWSGKLL
+464 DQTVKWSGKLL

-642 NESKAL
+642 NGSKAL

-749 IRQNTEQTYWSSNNA
+749 IRQNTEQTYWSRNNA

-920 VIGGLKKNKKYY
+920 VIGGLKKNKKYF

-944 TYYSA
+944 NYYSN

>member
-1 MKQGKR
+1 MNRRKR
-7 WIALML
+7 LTALML

-29 ELGSEAETTEVAAPE
+29 ELGGEAETAEAAAPE
-44 DSSEATEAE
+44 DTSEAAEVE
-53 EPQVTETE
+53 EPQAAETE
-61 DPDEEPVE
+61 EPDEEPVE
-69 DVSPSTMAATSGKC
+69 DVSPSTMAATSGTC
-83 GKNVTWKLDRK
+83 GSNVKWSLSDKWI
-94 GTLTISGKGEMYD
+94 LTISGKGEMKD
-107 LSRKVDN
+107 WSWSSN
-114 WYPSRDSWEPSCK
+114 QSPWYTYRK
-127 KIESIVIKNG
+127 KIVSVVIKNG
-137 VTSIGR
+137 VKNIGSDAFEECTKLTKVSIPDSVTKIGMSAFDGCSKLKSVSLPAGITCIEGATFSGCSSLTTVKIPDKVTDIYQMAFSGCTSLTSLVLSKNLDYIGEGAFYNCTSLKKVELPEKLSYISRLAFSHCSGLTRITVPASVTSIGLD
-143 NAFWFCENLTKITIP
+143 AL
-158 DSMTKIG
+158 
-165 GEAFDNCTRLTK
+165 NCG
-177 VTIPK
+177 K
-182 NVVSIEDRI
+182 N
-191 FSHCDSLTDI
+191 
-201 TVANGNKNY
+201 
-210 SSENGVLY
+210 
-218 NKGKTSLLRY
+218 
-228 PAGKKGAYIIPAGV
+228 
-242 TEIAS
+242 
-247 SAFHDCERLT
+247 
-257 GVIIP
+257 
-262 EGVTSV
+262 
-268 GEYAFCLDRITSIVI
+268 
-283 PESMT
+283 
-288 SMDDAAFSNC
+288 
-298 SKLKKI
+298 LKKI
-304 YFKGNAPTLI
+304 YFKGNAPDVSKKWY
-314 EDDGTI
+314 EDGGILDG
-320 GFAKTRYGTFA
+320 
-331 DVTATAY
+331 VTATAY

-393 SPSKTFYEAGEKQGL
+393 SPSKTLYEAGEKQGL
-408 TSSIKSWKAVTNAL
+408 TSSIKSWKAVTKAL
-422 DMMDKPSTLLDV
+422 DTMDKPSTLLDDV
-434 GFERKDMY
+434 FERKDMY
-442 SAVVLSMFEADSKKS
+442 SAVVLSIFEADSKKS

-508 AMANEWMENQDTL
+508 AMANEWMESQDTL

-544 WCDYVASCSMLVSL
+544 WCDYVASCSMLISL

-642 NESKAL
+642 NGSKAL

-749 IRQNTEQTYWSSNNA
+749 IRQNTEQTYWSRNNA

-920 VIGGLKKNKKYY
+920 VIGGLKKNKKYF

-944 TYYSA
+944 NYYSN

>member
-1 MKQGKR
+1 MRKGKR
-7 WIALML
+7 LTALLL
-13 ALAMCLSVLPA
+13 ALVMCLSVLPA
-24 SVLAT
+24 NVLAT
-29 ELGSEAETTEVAAPE
+29 ELGSEAETAEVAAPE
-44 DSSEATEAE
+44 DTSEAAEVE
-53 EPQVTETE
+53 EPQATEIE
-61 DPDEEPVE
+61 EPDEAPVE

-94 GTLTISGKGEMYD
+94 GTLTISGKGAMYD
-107 LSRKVDN
+107 YFAVAA
-114 WYPSRDSWEPSCK
+114 PWEPQIL
-127 KIESIVIKNG
+127 KIKAIDIKEGVTKIGAGAFGGCSVKQLKIPNS
-137 VTSIGR
+137 VTSIGES
-143 NAFWFCENLTKITIP
+143 AFSELWGLKTIKLPKNLKEMGKFTFSDCIDLTSITIP
-158 DSMTKIG
+158 DG
-165 GEAFDNCTRLTK
+165 
-177 VTIPK
+177 VTNIPNYTFKGCSGLKSVVLSK
-182 NVVSIEDRI
+182 NVTYIGEGAFSGCSGLKSIELPEAVERI
-191 FSHCDSLTDI
+191 DDI
-201 TVANGNKNY
+201 VFLGC
-210 SSENGVLY
+210 EN
-218 NKGKTSLLRY
+218 
-228 PAGKKGAYIIPAGV
+228 
-242 TEIAS
+242 
-247 SAFHDCERLT
+247 
-257 GVIIP
+257 
-262 EGVTSV
+262 
-268 GEYAFCLDRITSIVI
+268 
-283 PESMT
+283 
-288 SMDDAAFSNC
+288 
-298 SKLKKI
+298 LKEI
-304 YFKGNAPTLI
+304 YFKGSAPILDANAFGESLAWPERL
-314 EDDGTI
+314 
-320 GFAKTRYGTFA
+320 
-331 DVTATAY
+331 TATAY

-352 DYGGNITWK
+352 NYGGNIMWK

-381 NGYEEDR
+381 NGYEENR

-442 SAVVLSMFEADSKKS
+442 SAVVLSIFEADSKKS

-642 NESKAL
+642 NGSKAL

-749 IRQNTEQTYWSSNNA
+749 IRQNTEQTYWSRNNA

-920 VIGGLKKNKKYY
+920 VIGGLKKNKKYF

-944 TYYSA
+944 NYYSN

>member
-29 ELGSEAETTEVAAPE
+29 ELGSEAETAEAAAPE
-44 DSSEATEAE
+44 DTSEAAEVE
-53 EPQVTETE
+53 EPQAAETE
-61 DPDEEPVE
+61 EPDEESVE

-83 GKNVTWKLDRK
+83 GKNLTWKLDRK
-94 GTLTISGKGEMYD
+94 GTLTISGKGVMYD
-107 LSRKVDN
+107 YFRVAVPWESHIMKIKAIDIKEGVTKIGAGAFEACVVKQLKIPNSATSIGEGAFSELGGIKTIKL
-114 WYPSRDSWEPSCK
+114 PSKLKEIGDFTFSDCYDLTNIIIP
-127 KIESIVIKNG
+127 NG
-137 VTSIGR
+137 VTNIPHYAFKGCYKLSSITISKNVTDIDEG
-143 NAFWFCENLTKITIP
+143 AFALCTSLKKITLP
-158 DSMTKIG
+158 EKLGGIG
-165 GEAFDNCTRLTK
+165 KYVFDGC
-177 VTIPK
+177 
-182 NVVSIEDRI
+182 E
-191 FSHCDSLTDI
+191 SLTDI
-201 TVANGNKNY
+201 V
-210 SSENGVLY
+210 
-218 NKGKTSLLRY
+218 
-228 PAGKKGAYIIPAGV
+228 IPSGV
-242 TEIAS
+242 TGVS
-247 SAFHDCERLT
+247 SGAFDGCNRLDK
-257 GVIIP
+257 V
-262 EGVTSV
+262 
-268 GEYAFCLDRITSIVI
+268 
-283 PESMT
+283 
-288 SMDDAAFSNC
+288 
-298 SKLKKI
+298 
-304 YFKGNAPTLI
+304 YFEGNAPFI
-314 EDDGTI
+314 SEGNHRDVGS
-320 GFAKTRYGTFA
+320 FAG
-331 DVTATAY
+331 VTATAY

-352 DYGGNITWK
+352 NYGGNITWK

-381 NGYEEDR
+381 NGYEENR

-442 SAVVLSMFEADSKKS
+442 SAVVLSIFEADSKKS

-642 NESKAL
+642 NGSKAL

-749 IRQNTEQTYWSSNNA
+749 IRQNTEQTYWSRNNT

-920 VIGGLKKNKKYY
+920 VIGGLKKNKKYF

-944 TYYSA
+944 NYYSN